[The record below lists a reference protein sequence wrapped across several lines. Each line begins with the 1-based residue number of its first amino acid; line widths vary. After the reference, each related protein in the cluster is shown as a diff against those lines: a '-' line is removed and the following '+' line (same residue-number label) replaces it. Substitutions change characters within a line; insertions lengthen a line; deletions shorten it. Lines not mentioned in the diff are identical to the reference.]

1 MKICGACSTENDD
14 TRVFCLNC
22 AQRLPA
28 PVPGS
33 KPGLPVNP
41 ADFAGSSAPQIYKHQ
56 ASKAPAK
63 LKQARTRFSTIVFRL
78 LLLLALGATGYGVY
92 LTLQPPAD
100 IPKPS
105 PAARSED
112 IAQTLTFLRA
122 ASQSPG
128 GAWQVDEKSL
138 NQFLAASVS
147 LRSAENPLGINVEF
161 QRCYVSLGEGRL
173 DFTMQTT
180 VFDHGIYFRVALAPD
195 SQGGKLGV
203 RVVDASLGQLQVPGV
218 IARFLL
224 PLWNPCFKPLAPTLA
239 LFERAKSA
247 EVSPKRIVVRWP
259 ENSSR

>member
-1 MKICGACSTENDD
+1 MNPNDLAGA
-14 TRVFCLNC
+14 
-22 AQRLPA
+22 
-28 PVPGS
+28 
-33 KPGLPVNP
+33 
-41 ADFAGSSAPQIYKHQ
+41 SAPQIYKQQ

-63 LKQARTRFSTIVFRL
+63 LRQAGTRFSTIIFRIL
-78 LLLLALGATGYGVY
+78 LLLVLAATGYGAY

-105 PAARSED
+105 PAASSED

-128 GAWQVDEKSL
+128 GAWQVDEKFL
-138 NQFLAASVS
+138 NQFLVAAVS
-147 LRSAENPLGINVEF
+147 LRSAENPLGIKVQF

-173 DFTMQTT
+173 DFTMQTA
-180 VFDHGIYFRVALAPD
+180 VFDQTLYFRVGLAPD

-203 RVVDASLGQLQVPGV
+203 RVVDASLGQLQIPGV
-218 IARFLL
+218 VAQFLL
-224 PLWNPCFKPLAPTLA
+224 PLWNPCFKSLAPTLA
-239 LFERAKSA
+239 LFDGAKSA